1 MTMQVSTSSL
11 FSIPRNAVVDLQG
24 QIAKAETEASTNQ
37 LADPAE
43 SLGSQLGLYE
53 TLKGQ
58 SSNLGNIQSSNTIIQ
73 STLSASQNALTQIA
87 LNAQTF
93 VKALITAQS
102 TSDVNSL
109 QAQAQALLAS
119 FTSTLNSAA
128 GGAFIFGGTNS
139 TVAPVADYSQG
150 PQAATAAA
158 FQAAFG
164 MSQSSPQVSTISA
177 AAMQAFL
184 TGPFANLFQGSSWTS
199 TWSQASST
207 ATSALI
213 SPAQSV
219 TTSVTANASAFQQLA
234 NAYTSIA
241 DLAVGN
247 LGASAQKAVLS
258 NALTQASAAQQAI
271 VGLQTTLGISQ
282 SQITTANNQMQA
294 QVSLIDKWVAQLGGV
309 DAYQAASKLT
319 NLTTQLETAYSL
331 TNRITKLSLVN
342 YLTS

>member
-24 QIAKAETEASTNQ
+24 QITKAETEVSTNQ

-58 SSNLGNIQSSNTIIQ
+58 SSNLGNIQSSNAIIQ

-87 LNAQTF
+87 SDAKTF
-93 VKALITAQS
+93 VSALITAQS
-102 TSDVNSL
+102 SGDVTTL
-109 QAQAQALLAS
+109 QAQAQALMAS
-119 FTSTLNSAA
+119 FTSTMNSTSGEAY
-128 GGAFIFGGTNS
+128 IFGGTNS
-139 TVAPVADYSQG
+139 SVAPLADYSQG

-164 MSQSSPQVSTISA
+164 MSQSSSQVGTISA

-184 TGPFANLFQGSSWTS
+184 TGPFANLFQGASWTS
-199 TWSQASST
+199 SWSQASST

-213 SPAQSV
+213 SPTESV
-219 TTSVTANASAFQQLA
+219 TTSVTANASAFQELA

-247 LGASAQKAVLS
+247 LSATTQQAVLS
-258 NALTQASAAQQAI
+258 NALSQASTAQQGI
-271 VGLQTTLGISQ
+271 TGLQTMLGISQ
-282 SQITTANNQMQA
+282 SQITNANNQMQA
-294 QVSLIDKWVAQLGGV
+294 QASLIDNWVSQLGGV
-309 DAYQAASKLT
+309 DSYQAASTLT

-331 TNRITKLSLVN
+331 TNRISKLSLVN
-342 YLTS
+342 YLT